1 MAMKKK
7 VLSIEDLSQYV
18 ESVPV
23 GFVGYWMGTVSNIP
37 SGWFICNGSTFNT
50 TLYPK
55 LYKALNNVNALP
67 DMVTDNRFVRCSS
80 TAGVKQG
87 DAMRNIVGDFSGVGQ
102 KHHKRTD
109 IKQTMSG
116 PFFIKNTANNPA
128 QGVRILNSES
138 ADRDDWFG
146 FDLTKTNLPI
156 DTEIR
161 PINISAI
168 PIIKHD

>member
-1 MAMKKK
+1 MKQK
-7 VLSIEDLSQYV
+7 VLAIGDLSQYV
-18 ESVPV
+18 EPGVPV
-23 GFVGYWMGTVSNIP
+23 GFVGYWMGTVNNIP
-37 SGWFICNGSTFNT
+37 DGWFICNGSTFNA

-55 LYKALNNVNALP
+55 LYNALNNDNAVP
-67 DMVTDNRFVRCSS
+67 DMTSSARFIRCST
-80 TAGVKQG
+80 TAGSKQG

-102 KHHKRTD
+102 HYHKRTD

-116 PFFIKNTANNPA
+116 PFFIKNTKNNPSE
-128 QGVRILNSES
+128 GVKILNSET

-156 DTEIR
+156 ANEIR

>member
-1 MAMKKK
+1 MKQK
-7 VLSIEDLSQYV
+7 VLAIGDLSQYV
-18 ESVPV
+18 EPGVPV
-23 GFVGYWMGTVSNIP
+23 GFVGYWMGTVDNIP
-37 SGWFICNGSTFNT
+37 DGWFICNGSTFDT

-55 LYKALNNVNALP
+55 LYKALNNVNAVP
-67 DMVTDNRFVRCSS
+67 DMVSDKRFIRCSS
-80 TAGVKQG
+80 TSGVKQG

-102 KHHKRTD
+102 HYHKRTD
-109 IKQTMSG
+109 IEQTMSG
-116 PFFIKNTANNPA
+116 PFFIKNTKNNPSE
-128 QGVRILNSES
+128 GVRILNSET

-156 DTEIR
+156 ANEIR